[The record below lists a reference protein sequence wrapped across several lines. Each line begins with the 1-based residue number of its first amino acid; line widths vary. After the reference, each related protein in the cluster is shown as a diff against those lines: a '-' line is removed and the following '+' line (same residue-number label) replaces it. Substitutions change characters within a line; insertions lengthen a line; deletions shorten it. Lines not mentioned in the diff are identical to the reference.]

1 MIRGGVVIERV
12 RLEETYRECG
22 ERGQG
27 KEGVCG
33 QKRWGKMK
41 REESSVFLDSGRE
54 NIAIARNVIHLS
66 QVWENT
72 SRISPKSVLQVCS
85 LALVI

>member
-1 MIRGGVVIERV
+1 
-12 RLEETYRECG
+12 
-22 ERGQG
+22 
-27 KEGVCG
+27 
-33 QKRWGKMK
+33 MK

-72 SRISPKSVLQVCS
+72 SRISPKSVLQVFS